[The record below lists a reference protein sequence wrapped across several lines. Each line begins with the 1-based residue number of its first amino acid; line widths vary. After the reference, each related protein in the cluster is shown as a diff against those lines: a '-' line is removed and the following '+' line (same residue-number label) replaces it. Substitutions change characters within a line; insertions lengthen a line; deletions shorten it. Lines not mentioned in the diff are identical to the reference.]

1 LSGPIVRNYKSG
13 SIVYFEK
20 DKAEDIYV
28 LQKGR
33 VILTFTSVNGNE
45 LKEDVRLGEFFGVK
59 SALGRYPREETA
71 QIVGD
76 ASVLVF
82 RINEFEKFVSNKT
95 HLIIKML
102 KVFSSQLRQVH
113 RQLREILGQG
123 EARNASY
130 ELMNVAEVFYKNGD
144 YDHAAYAFQQYIKH
158 YPTGAYVKR
167 AQELYDASSKHQ
179 PYPINIPALTYQ
191 QEGSSPNKL
200 EEMLKAP
207 ATQPKI
213 EASMAAADPNSIPGI
228 FQKAQTL
235 MNANQLDEAGKLFQD
250 LSSREDSTTQD
261 DEKSVEKAIF
271 HLGLIKFKKEAYDET
286 FSAMSNYIKKY
297 PKGSYL
303 KECIYHL
310 AMSSEKLGEKEKAKT
325 LYNKVTLLS
334 PADDSMT
341 SKAKVKMKELA

>member
-1 LSGPIVRNYKSG
+1 LAGPIVRNYKSG

-59 SALGRYPREETA
+59 SALGKYPREETA
-71 QIVGD
+71 QILGD

-82 RINEFEKFVSNKT
+82 RINEFEKFVANKT

-123 EARNASY
+123 EAKNAAY
-130 ELMNVAEVFYKNGD
+130 ELMNVAEVFYKNGN

-158 YPTGAYVKR
+158 YPTGAYIGR
-167 AQELYDASSKHQ
+167 AKELYDSSSRHAPFPMSIQ
-179 PYPINIPALTYQ
+179 PLIYQ
-191 QEGSSPNKL
+191 AEAGSSSKL

-207 ATQPKI
+207 ASKPKM
-213 EASMAAADPNSIPGI
+213 ESAADPNSINAL

-235 MNANQLDEAGKLFQD
+235 MNANQLDESETIFRALADRQD
-250 LSSREDSTTQD
+250 SNTQEE
-261 DEKSVEKAIF
+261 EKSIEKAVF
-271 HLGLIKFKKEAYDET
+271 HIGLVNFKKEAYEQC
-286 FSAMSNYIKKY
+286 FASLSNYIKKY

-310 AMSSEKLGEKEKAKT
+310 AMSSEKLGQKDRAKT
-325 LYNKVTLLS
+325 LYNKVSLLA
-334 PADDSMT
+334 PADDTMT
-341 SKAKVKMKELA
+341 AKAKSKLKELS